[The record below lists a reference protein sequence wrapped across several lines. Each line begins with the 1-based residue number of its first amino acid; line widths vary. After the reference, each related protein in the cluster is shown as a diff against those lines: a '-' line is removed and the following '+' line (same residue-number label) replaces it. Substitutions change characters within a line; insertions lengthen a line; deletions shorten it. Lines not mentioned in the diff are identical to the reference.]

1 MQSFIKI
8 GQGHNDPEASQKRD
22 FRVLPPG
29 LHEKLGHFWNPDKIL
44 KKMKW
49 CWPWAR
55 HFLTHFRPI
64 LEYFFRKNSNFDQ
77 KNPFLTEIFFFKIK
91 FEKLSGVSKNKI
103 WDILG
108 QFGHNLALKK
118 AREKQV
124 YCRFWGLLDH
134 CAEGRPHS
142 VLASIEPRVVLAS
155 RELLYFHCH
164 KFGFAAV

>member
-1 MQSFIKI
+1 MESKI
-8 GQGHNDPEASQKRD
+8 QFFDFRLHLASQKRD
-22 FRVLPPG
+22 FRVVPPG
-29 LHEKLGHFWNPDKIL
+29 LHKKLGHFWNPDKIL

-77 KNPFLTEIFFFKIK
+77 KNPFLTENFFFKIK

-118 AREKQV
+118 AREKEV
-124 YCRFWGLLDH
+124 YCRIWGSLDH
-134 CAEGRPHS
+134 CVIMPIMGKRTT
-142 VLASIEPRVVLAS
+142 VLRLLFS
-155 RELLYFHCH
+155 RES
-164 KFGFAAV
+164 